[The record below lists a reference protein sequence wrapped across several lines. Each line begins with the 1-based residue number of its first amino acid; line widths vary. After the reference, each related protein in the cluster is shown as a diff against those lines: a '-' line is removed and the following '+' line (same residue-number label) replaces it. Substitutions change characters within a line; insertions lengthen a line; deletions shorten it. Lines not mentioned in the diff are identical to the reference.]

1 MMGDRADYI
10 NSYSY
15 DSCMNQFSAGQITR
29 MKSQVK
35 TYRGISA

>member
-1 MMGDRADYI
+1 MDNRADYI